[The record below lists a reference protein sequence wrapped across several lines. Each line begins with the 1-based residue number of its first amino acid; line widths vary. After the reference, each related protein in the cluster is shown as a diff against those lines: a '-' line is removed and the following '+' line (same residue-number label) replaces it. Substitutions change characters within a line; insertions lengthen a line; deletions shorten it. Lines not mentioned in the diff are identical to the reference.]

1 MNAVVTSAQQ
11 GDMQAFETLV
21 LTYEQQVYALVL
33 GIVKDEN
40 NAQDV
45 TQDVFVKIHQR
56 LGMFQGKSAFGTWLY
71 RIAYNEALD
80 FLRKEKRHK
89 ALSFDDLKPSNDD
102 DSHWDVEDTNY
113 SVSQNIEQNDLQRI
127 VRESL
132 QQVPEDYRLP
142 LILHD
147 MQKLTYEEIAE
158 QLDCPVGTV
167 KSRIFRARK
176 IFRTYVL
183 RNRELFD
190 GYARLNGSES
200 DKGVQTDDVFG
211 N

>member
-1 MNAVVTSAQQ
+1 METKDIEMIDVVDRAQQ

-21 LTYEQQVYALVL
+21 TTYEKQVYALVL
-33 GIVKDEN
+33 GIVKDDT

-80 FLRKEKRHK
+80 FLRREKRHQ
-89 ALSFDDLKPSNDD
+89 ALSFDDLKTSDED
-102 DSHWDVEDTNY
+102 DSHWDLEDTNY
-113 SVSQNIEQNDLQRI
+113 SISQNIEQNDLQRI
-127 VRESL
+127 VQESL
-132 QQVPEDYRLP
+132 MEVPEDYRLP

-147 MQKLTYEEIAE
+147 MQRITYEEIAE
-158 QLDCPVGTV
+158 QLNCPVGTV

-176 IFRTYVL
+176 IFRSYVL

-200 DKGVQTDDVFG
+200 DKEV
-211 N
+211 